1 MADATA
7 KINTSRRSRL
17 DQFTQAANLW
27 FLKRCDTLLNIGI
40 VCVVVLVVV
49 DGFLLYGYLH
59 PKKRATKAV
68 QTKRPPE
75 PPVPIDDGVHQLLE
89 QLQVKDKP
97 AEKRLCETPGCLW
110 LQDYLEASRRSVEP
124 CDNFYEHVCGKRS
137 RSLLL
142 DSQRRLE
149 SAVATSLLETIENEP
164 QPNASLFLE
173 RCLHRE
179 TVSEMTRHKR
189 MSPVVRKN
197 ERRAFSDSCSRP
209 SRTRWSPGR
218 SLENLDKCQASQLHQ
233 CLRLLED
240 VFPRETVLVVTSVLG
255 DAVKDLE
262 TALRRLAL
270 WARQALALRVGRWM
284 SGVSAAEG
292 QLNESAARE
301 SLRRLKEVGVAA
313 MASSSE
319 RELPDESIFSW
330 QEQLQV
336 KDKPAEKRLCETPG
350 CLWLQDYLE
359 ASRRSVEPCDN
370 FYEHVCG
377 KRSRSLLLDSQ
388 RRLESAVATS
398 LLETIENEPQPNA
411 SLFLERCLH
420 RETVSEMTRHK
431 RMSPVVRKN
440 ERRAISDSCNR
451 PSRTCWSPPRSLENL
466 DKCQASQ
473 LHQCLRLLEDIF
485 PRETV
490 QVVTS
495 VLGDA
500 VKDLQTALRRQALW
514 ARQALALRVG
524 RWMSGVSVA
533 EGQLNDTAAR
543 ESLRRL
549 KEVGVAAMASS
560 SEREQ
565 LDQSIFSWQV
575 SFDKRAKTLVIP
587 YGLFAPLTKR
597 VPFTIEGLF
606 VPILS
611 AGILRV
617 LLPRPDGIYSWMS
630 SHQARLDT
638 AADCFGSQLSLYSQV
653 ATEVAFESAL
663 LSPLFD
669 LYRRKLHEDR
679 MEGLRLHK
687 GYDNAQ
693 VFFVLW
699 ALGHCGTPNG
709 AQVVNGAAKN
719 YVRFERTFC
728 CSCLSSMFV
737 SKRCSFWV

>member
-137 RSLLL
+137 RPLLL

-179 TVSEMTRHKR
+179 TVSEMTRHK
-189 MSPVVRKN
+189 
-197 ERRAFSDSCSRP
+197 
-209 SRTRWSPGR
+209 
-218 SLENLDKCQASQLHQ
+218 
-233 CLRLLED
+233 
-240 VFPRETVLVVTSVLG
+240 
-255 DAVKDLE
+255 
-262 TALRRLAL
+262 
-270 WARQALALRVGRWM
+270 
-284 SGVSAAEG
+284 
-292 QLNESAARE
+292 
-301 SLRRLKEVGVAA
+301 
-313 MASSSE
+313 
-319 RELPDESIFSW
+319 
-330 QEQLQV
+330 
-336 KDKPAEKRLCETPG
+336 
-350 CLWLQDYLE
+350 
-359 ASRRSVEPCDN
+359 
-370 FYEHVCG
+370 
-377 KRSRSLLLDSQ
+377 
-388 RRLESAVATS
+388 
-398 LLETIENEPQPNA
+398 
-411 SLFLERCLH
+411 
-420 RETVSEMTRHK
+420 
-431 RMSPVVRKN
+431 
-440 ERRAISDSCNR
+440 
-451 PSRTCWSPPRSLENL
+451 
-466 DKCQASQ
+466 
-473 LHQCLRLLEDIF
+473 
-485 PRETV
+485 RETV

-565 LDQSIFSWQV
+565 LDQSIFSWQWC
-575 SFDKRAKTLVIP
+575 LV
-587 YGLFAPLTKR
+587 
-597 VPFTIEGLF
+597 
-606 VPILS
+606 
-611 AGILRV
+611 
-617 LLPRPDGIYSWMS
+617 
-630 SHQARLDT
+630 
-638 AADCFGSQLSLYSQV
+638 
-653 ATEVAFESAL
+653 
-663 LSPLFD
+663 
-669 LYRRKLHEDR
+669 
-679 MEGLRLHK
+679 
-687 GYDNAQ
+687 
-693 VFFVLW
+693 
-699 ALGHCGTPNG
+699 
-709 AQVVNGAAKN
+709 
-719 YVRFERTFC
+719 
-728 CSCLSSMFV
+728 
-737 SKRCSFWV
+737 